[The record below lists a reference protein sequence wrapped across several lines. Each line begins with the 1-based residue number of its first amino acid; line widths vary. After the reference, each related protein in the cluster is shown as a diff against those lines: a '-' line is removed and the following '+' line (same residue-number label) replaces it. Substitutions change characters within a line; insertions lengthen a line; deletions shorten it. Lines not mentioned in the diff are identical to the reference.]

1 MISFSEAQHLVI
13 EQARSFGKEKVNLDE
28 AVGRVLCETII
39 ADRDYPPFN
48 RAAMDGY
55 AIRHADWIAGLRS
68 FIIREIIYAG
78 SSENTSIGKG
88 ECYKIMTGAA
98 VPRCANAI
106 IRKEDVTEKG
116 NEIKCA
122 IESLDVLQHIA
133 RQGEDLKNGE
143 VVYSNPVVCTPPII
157 GMLASIGKSQP
168 SVEML
173 PRVSIITTGNEI
185 VNVDATVKAVQI
197 RNSNSHVLKAFLK
210 SWNIVPAYCT
220 HVEDELD
227 KIEIALQP
235 ALKTDII
242 IMCGGVSAG
251 DADYIP
257 TALDKLGAS
266 KIFHKVSIKPGKPI
280 WFGKFQQQLI
290 FALPGNPFSCM
301 VTFKLF
307 IELFL
312 SKCFGLGT
320 PVQLELPLQGLRSKK
335 NSLDEFF
342 PVRIS
347 GAPSGVQIIPFNGSG
362 DITAAV
368 NAHAIARHPAQ
379 LPDISEGSVITCY
392 PLF

>member
-1 MISFSEAQHLVI
+1 MISFSEAQHLVA
-13 EQARSFGKEKVNLDE
+13 EQARSYGKEKVYLDD
-28 AVGRVLCETII
+28 AMGRVLCETII

-55 AIRHADWIAGLRS
+55 AIRHEDWIAGLRS
-68 FIIREIIYAG
+68 FTIREIIYAG
-78 SSENTSIGKG
+78 SAEKNPISKG

-98 VPRCANAI
+98 VPGYANSI
-106 IRKEDVTEKG
+106 IRREDVTENG
-116 NEIKCA
+116 NEIKCS
-122 IESLDVLQHIA
+122 IESLDVFQHIA
-133 RQGEDLKNGE
+133 KQAEDLKNGE
-143 VVYSNPVVCTPPII
+143 VIYSHPVVCTPPII
-157 GMLASIGKSQP
+157 GILASVGKSELL
-168 SVEML
+168 VEKL

-185 VNVDATVKAVQI
+185 VKVNSTVKAVQI

-210 SWNIVPAYCT
+210 SWNIVPTLCT

-227 KIEIALQP
+227 KIEIALEP

-257 TALDKLGAS
+257 AALDNLGAT

-280 WFGKFQQQLI
+280 WFGKFQQQSI

-312 SKCFGLGT
+312 SKSFGLGS
-320 PVQLELPLQGLRSKK
+320 PFPLELPLNGMRSKK

-342 PVRIS
+342 PVRIF
-347 GAPSGVQIIPFNGSG
+347 GTPSGVEIIPFNGSG
-362 DITAAV
+362 DITTAI
-368 NAHAIARHPAQ
+368 NAHAIARHPAE
-379 LPDISEGSVITCY
+379 LTEISAGTVLTCY
-392 PLF
+392 PMF